1 VSLAW
6 RARARRVLCARL
18 CARLGL
24 PLTSNLVEVT
34 ELDLSGPGRLIAVAV
49 SSLEDQTKPKASVG
63 TAAAVR
69 EIEVAPQRLKG
80 VLRVTCFW
88 ILANDSRILVHC
100 TGRV

>member
-6 RARARRVLCARL
+6 RARARRALCARL

-49 SSLEDQTKPKASVG
+49 SSLEGSDETQSVG
-63 TAAAVR
+63 R
-69 EIEVAPQRLKG
+69 HG
-80 VLRVTCFW
+80 
-88 ILANDSRILVHC
+88 
-100 TGRV
+100 GGG

>member
-34 ELDLSGPGRLIAVAV
+34 ELDLSGPGPRLIAVAV
-49 SSLEDQTKPKASVG
+49 SSLEGSDETQSVG
-63 TAAAVR
+63 R
-69 EIEVAPQRLKG
+69 HG
-80 VLRVTCFW
+80 
-88 ILANDSRILVHC
+88 
-100 TGRV
+100 GGG

>member
-49 SSLEDQTKPKASVG
+49 SSLEG
-63 TAAAVR
+63 
-69 EIEVAPQRLKG
+69 
-80 VLRVTCFW
+80 
-88 ILANDSRILVHC
+88 
-100 TGRV
+100 

>member
-49 SSLEDQTKPKASVG
+49 SSPGSDETQSD
-63 TAAAVR
+63 
-69 EIEVAPQRLKG
+69 
-80 VLRVTCFW
+80 
-88 ILANDSRILVHC
+88 
-100 TGRV
+100 GRPGGGG